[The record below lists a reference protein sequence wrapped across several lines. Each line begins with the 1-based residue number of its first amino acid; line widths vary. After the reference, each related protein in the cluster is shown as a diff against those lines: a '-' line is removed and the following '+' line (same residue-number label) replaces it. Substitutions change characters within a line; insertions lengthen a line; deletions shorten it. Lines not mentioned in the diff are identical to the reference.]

1 MSKDSAAKDRRHP
14 RSLRMSDAEVE
25 LFRRRAEA
33 SSLTGQRAGIS
44 NQVRDLAV
52 EAVQVLLDAEGVDF
66 EPVEVTMPVFRATDY
81 RPIVRSRL
89 NQPTTMEPPTWLKEV
104 RGELARV
111 GGNLNQLQRSINRGQ
126 VPRTPELLETL
137 QDVRDWQNN
146 LVNLLGGWEAVHGLL
161 DRQDGGLR

>member
-1 MSKDSAAKDRRHP
+1 MSQDSAAKDRRRP

-25 LFRRRAEA
+25 LFRRRAETA
-33 SSLTGQRAGIS
+33 SLTGQRAGIS

-52 EAVQVLLDAEGVDF
+52 EAVQVLLDDEGVDF
-66 EPVEVTMPVFRATDY
+66 EPVEVANPVFRANEFMPNT
-81 RPIVRSRL
+81 RRQFNRSLRV
-89 NQPTTMEPPTWLKEV
+89 EPPTWLKEV

-126 VPRTPELLETL
+126 VPRTPDLLETL